1 MHSEYNQLT
10 ININSMKNLKHNLAA
25 ILIGISSLSA
35 LAQGSTGTLKGQ
47 ILNNDHEPVI
57 GATIKI
63 LQGGSL
69 VGGTS
74 TDADGMYTYKP
85 LNAGSYDVLIQSAET
100 QTKKITN
107 VKVSGERTTYLD
119 ESVAPNT
126 FDVINIVEYKK
137 PLIDK
142 NFMDIKE
149 ISGEDLIHS
158 AYDRSDLGS
167 VVVNMT
173 SEATRD
179 ENGDFHVRGGRGDA
193 TAFIIDG
200 VKSPNISGVPSL
212 AVENLAIITGGIPA
226 QYGDNTSGVIVI
238 TTKDYFSMMQGQR
251 MRHNYIIENKERVKR
266 EKEAIQQQKLRKKE
280 IDEELKRE
288 EETKKK
294 G

>member
-1 MHSEYNQLT
+1 
-10 ININSMKNLKHNLAA
+10 MKNLKQHLAA
-25 ILIGISSLSA
+25 ILIGISSFSA

-47 ILNNDHEPVI
+47 ILNDDHEPVI

-74 TDADGMYTYKP
+74 SDLDGMYTYKP
-85 LNAGSYDVLIQSAET
+85 LNAGSYDVLISSSET
-100 QTKKITN
+100 QTKKVTDVRI
-107 VKVSGERTTYLD
+107 SGERTTYLD
-119 ESVAPNT
+119 LAVSTNT
-126 FDVINIVEYKK
+126 LIEVEVIAYKK

-142 NFMDIKE
+142 TFMDIKE
-149 ISGEDLIHS
+149 ISAEDFAHMALDKSDIGS
-158 AYDRSDLGS
+158 AIL
-167 VVVNMT
+167 NMT

-212 AVENLAIITGGIPA
+212 SVENMAIITGGIPA
-226 QYGDNTSGVIVI
+226 QYGDNTSGVIII
-238 TTKDYFSMMQGQR
+238 TTKDYFSAMQSQR
-251 MRHNYIIENKERVKR
+251 MRHNYILENKERVKR
-266 EKEAIQQQKLRKKE
+266 EKESIQQQKLRKKE
-280 IDEELKRE
+280 IEEELRREEELKN
-288 EETKKK
+288 K

>member
-1 MHSEYNQLT
+1 
-10 ININSMKNLKHNLAA
+10 MKNLKQNLAA
-25 ILIGISSLSA
+25 ILIGISSFSA

-69 VGGTS
+69 IGGTS
-74 TDADGMYTYKP
+74 TDVDGMYTYKP

-126 FDVINIVEYKK
+126 LDIIDIVEYRK

-149 ISGEDLIHS
+149 ISGDDLIHS

-167 VVVNMT
+167 AVINMT

-179 ENGDFHVRGGRGDA
+179 QNGDFHVRGGRGDA

-200 VKSPNISGVPSL
+200 VKTPNISGVPSL

-238 TTKDYFSMMQGQR
+238 TTKDYFSMMQGQQ

-266 EKEAIQQQKLRKKE
+266 EKEAILQQKLRKKE
-280 IDEELKRE
+280 IEEELHRE
-288 EETKKK
+288 EEAKKK

>member
-1 MHSEYNQLT
+1 
-10 ININSMKNLKHNLAA
+10 MKNLKQHLAA

-35 LAQGSTGTLKGQ
+35 LAQGSTGALKGQ
-47 ILNNDHEPVI
+47 ILNDDHEPVI

-74 TDADGMYTYKP
+74 SDLDGMYTYKP
-85 LNAGSYDVLIQSAET
+85 LNAGSYDVLVSSSET
-100 QTKKITN
+100 QTKKVTDVRI
-107 VKVSGERTTYLD
+107 SGERTTYLD
-119 ESVAPNT
+119 LAVSTNT
-126 FDVINIVEYKK
+126 LIEVEVIAYKK

-142 NFMDIKE
+142 TFMDIKE
-149 ISGEDLIHS
+149 ISAEDFAHMALDKSDIGS
-158 AYDRSDLGS
+158 AIL
-167 VVVNMT
+167 NMT

-212 AVENLAIITGGIPA
+212 SVENMAIITGGIPA
-226 QYGDNTSGVIVI
+226 QYGDNTSGVIII
-238 TTKDYFSMMQGQR
+238 TTKDYFSAMQSQR
-251 MRHNYIIENKERVKR
+251 MRHNYILENKERVKR
-266 EKEAIQQQKLRKKE
+266 EKESIQQQKLRKKE
-280 IDEELKRE
+280 IEEELRREEELKN
-288 EETKKK
+288 K

>member
-1 MHSEYNQLT
+1 M
-10 ININSMKNLKHNLAA
+10 
-25 ILIGISSLSA
+25 
-35 LAQGSTGTLKGQ
+35 KGQ
-47 ILNNDHEPVI
+47 ILNSDHEPVI

-69 VGGTS
+69 IGGTS

-85 LNAGSYDVLIQSAET
+85 LNAGSYDVLIQSAEI

-126 FDVINIVEYKK
+126 LDIIDIVEYRK

-142 NFMDIKE
+142 TFMDIKE
-149 ISGEDLIHS
+149 ISGDDLIHS

-167 VVVNMT
+167 AVINMT

-179 ENGDFHVRGGRGDA
+179 QNGDFHVRGGRGDA

-200 VKSPNISGVPSL
+200 VKTPNISGVPSL
-212 AVENLAIITGGIPA
+212 AVENMAIITGGIPA

-238 TTKDYFSMMQGQR
+238 TTKDYFSMMQSQR

-266 EKEAIQQQKLRKKE
+266 EKDAIQQQKLRKKE
-280 IDEELKRE
+280 IEEELHRE
-288 EETKKK
+288 EEAKKK

>member
-1 MHSEYNQLT
+1 
-10 ININSMKNLKHNLAA
+10 MKSLKQNLAA
-25 ILIGISSLSA
+25 ILIGISSFSA
-35 LAQGSTGTLKGQ
+35 VAQSSSGTLKGQ
-47 ILNNDHEPVI
+47 ILNSDHEPVI

-69 VGGTS
+69 IGGTS

-100 QTKKITN
+100 QTKKVTN

-126 FDVINIVEYKK
+126 LDIIDVVDYRK

-149 ISGEDLIHS
+149 ISGEDLVRT
-158 AYDRSDLGS
+158 AYDKSDLGS
-167 VVVNMT
+167 AVINLT

-200 VKSPNISGVPSL
+200 VKSPYISGVPSL

-238 TTKDYFSMMQGQR
+238 TTKDYFSMMQSQR

-266 EKEAIQQQKLRKKE
+266 EKEAIQQQKIRKKE
-280 IDEELKRE
+280 IDEELRRE
-288 EETKKK
+288 EEAKSK